1 MSKQLFWS
9 NWSITTKIL
18 ITLLVLSALSVA
30 VTWYLAAVS
39 LREIGDYALESAAS
53 LGESAIRDSTS
64 HLVKLGEDTVSQIS
78 RDVAKQVGMYLESH
92 PNMDISEMRNDPAL
106 REIVVQPVGITGYS
120 TLIDPGKGVIVIHQ
134 FTAQEKDVGMLQS
147 SLPSF
152 WRLIEITTGGQAAA
166 GYYDWQEV
174 DGTVTRKYA
183 SVTPIVAS
191 NYSSLTIWATT
202 YISEFSQPIEQTKA
216 EISSAIMAS
225 HDYINRSVAD
235 MRNGFA
241 VISSILVI
249 VVTGL
254 ALLLSRV
261 ITRPIIS
268 LKQGAEAIGQ
278 GNLDYEIRVKKG
290 DELGKLAD
298 SFNSMAFALKNNM
311 ADNIA
316 KERIIQENLRAYA
329 RQVSQAQEAERKRI
343 ARELHDETA
352 QKLVVIA
359 RRLDDIDAG
368 DPTASPR
375 DVRREVQIVL
385 DGVRR
390 FSQELRPSVLDDL
403 GLIPAVKWLVSD
415 LGRNHKIHAE
425 VEISGKPRQLAAE
438 TELALFRIVQ
448 EALTNVRKH
457 ANASG
462 VSVRFE
468 FLPDV
473 LNIYISDNGKGFV
486 VPERVSDL
494 TRENKLGLTGIEERV
509 QLVGGTL
516 SIESQSEEGT
526 SLIVRIPTKL

>member
-1 MSKQLFWS
+1 
-9 NWSITTKIL
+9 
-18 ITLLVLSALSVA
+18 
-30 VTWYLAAVS
+30 
-39 LREIGDYALESAAS
+39 
-53 LGESAIRDSTS
+53 
-64 HLVKLGEDTVSQIS
+64 
-78 RDVAKQVGMYLESH
+78 
-92 PNMDISEMRNDPAL
+92 
-106 REIVVQPVGITGYS
+106 
-120 TLIDPGKGVIVIHQ
+120 
-134 FTAQEKDVGMLQS
+134 
-147 SLPSF
+147 
-152 WRLIEITTGGQAAA
+152 
-166 GYYDWQEV
+166 
-174 DGTVTRKYA
+174 
-183 SVTPIVAS
+183 
-191 NYSSLTIWATT
+191 
-202 YISEFSQPIEQTKA
+202 
-216 EISSAIMAS
+216 
-225 HDYINRSVAD
+225 
-235 MRNGFA
+235 
-241 VISSILVI
+241 
-249 VVTGL
+249 
-254 ALLLSRV
+254 V

-462 VSVRFE
+462 VPVRFE